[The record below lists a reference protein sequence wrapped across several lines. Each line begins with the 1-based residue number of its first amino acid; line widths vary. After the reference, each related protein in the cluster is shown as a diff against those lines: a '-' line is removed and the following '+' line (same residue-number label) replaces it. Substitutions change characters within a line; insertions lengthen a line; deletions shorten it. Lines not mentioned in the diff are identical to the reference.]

1 MSAEGV
7 ASSQIVASTKSANK
21 SSVKSKIPFSSDS
34 NSSSTI
40 LDTISKSLGDSSDSA
55 AVALSISRE
64 GFNMMQMSFARNFSR
79 DLDSILLDSF
89 SNSETPTEFIQR
101 EIVKTVSEV
110 IKPYD
115 SIDETREALLEQAIE
130 IDTPIGTKEINGLSI
145 KLAYELNSYL
155 SSFGTNNQ
163 FFTRL
168 ENSIKNTN
176 IVDNPIVDKVLDMV
190 SDVKNGNEIDVED
203 LSLRIDFNTA
213 IDATFQQFNFET
225 PTDEFETQQ
234 QIEERLLSYE
244 KVYNDTKGRNSA
256 TLDNET
262 MKMLFADETD
272 DAQDAMEHEERR
284 VNAGREILKRTLMIR
299 ESIDRTNEIIKSLA
313 FKDALRHLDEKESI
327 EERFPQFFSDEEE
340 GDQDGNRNSI

>member
-55 AVALSISRE
+55 AVTLSISRE

-145 KLAYELNSYL
+145 KL
-155 SSFGTNNQ
+155 NQ